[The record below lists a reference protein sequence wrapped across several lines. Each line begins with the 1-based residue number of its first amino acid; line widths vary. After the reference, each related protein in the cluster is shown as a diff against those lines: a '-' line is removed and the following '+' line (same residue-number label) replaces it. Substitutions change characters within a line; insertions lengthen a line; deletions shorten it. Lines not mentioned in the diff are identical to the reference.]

1 MGVSFY
7 NSIWWVVIPAGRIE
21 LPRLSVTITGTN

>member
-7 NSIWWVVIPAGRIE
+7 NSSDRVTIPAGRIE
-21 LPRLSVTITGTN
+21 LPRSKRYHNRN